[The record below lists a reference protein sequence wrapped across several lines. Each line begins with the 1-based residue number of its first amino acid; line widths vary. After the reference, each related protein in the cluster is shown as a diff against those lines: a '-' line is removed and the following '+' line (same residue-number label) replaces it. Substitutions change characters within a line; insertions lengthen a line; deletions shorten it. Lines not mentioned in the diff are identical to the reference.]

1 LEADN
6 VSRNRGVFFAVAVA
20 AALAASLGAGLR
32 PAAAQ
37 ALPDLIVRTDTLEEQ
52 WVVRDERLG
61 ADFCSVIEGGV
72 QPGLRRLLRFT
83 VSTANIGAADVHIGD
98 PAVHFAAGDGLFEFA
113 ACHHH
118 FHFRNYAVYELIEPA
133 TGRVWKAAKR
143 GFCMLDTDPNPTS
156 MGGDPPRNPKYR
168 NCGDLTHAGD
178 QGITHGWS
186 DTYRFT
192 LGGQYFVLDGG
203 DNQPPVPPGNYVIR
217 ITANPPFKAKGNQ
230 ACPALDLQGFCHNFA
245 EADYSNNVGEVAI
258 TIPQHVGRGGA
269 GPLAGTDPEP
279 ETAEH

>member
-1 LEADN
+1 M
-6 VSRNRGVFFAVAVA
+6 SRNRGVFLAVAVA
-20 AALAASLGAGLR
+20 AALLASPGAG

-61 ADFCSVIEGGV
+61 AEFCSVIEGGV

-83 VSTANIGAADVHIGD
+83 VTTANIGEADVHIGD
-98 PAVHFAAGDGLFEFA
+98 PSEHFAAGDGLFEFA

-118 FHFRNYAVYELIEPA
+118 FHFRNYALYELIEPA

-143 GFCMLDTDPNPTS
+143 GFCMLDTDPNPAS
-156 MGGDPPRNPKYR
+156 MGGDPPRSPKYR

-186 DTYRFT
+186 DTYRFI

-230 ACPALDLQGFCHNFA
+230 ACPALDPQGFCHNFA
-245 EADYSNNVGEVAI
+245 EADYSNNVGDVAI
-258 TIPQHVGRGGA
+258 TIPQHVGREGV
-269 GPLAGTDPEP
+269 GPLAGTNPEP